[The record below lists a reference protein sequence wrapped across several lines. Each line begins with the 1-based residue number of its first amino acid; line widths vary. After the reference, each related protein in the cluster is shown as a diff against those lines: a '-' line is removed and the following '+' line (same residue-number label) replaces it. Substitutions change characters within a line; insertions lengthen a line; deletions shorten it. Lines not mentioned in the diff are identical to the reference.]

1 MVNKRKTKPIKQTP
15 KQVATVD
22 TFTAPQTAQVLGLSV
37 KRVRQLLSEGKL
49 KVHARNPVRIAQIE
63 VLTLRQD
70 REQQGKIIR
79 PQEQK
84 KSEVAEALAEIT
96 SVFNRQLEMVAESNR
111 RNEENYLA
119 QINQLKAEL
128 DRLRTKKW
136 WQR

>member
-1 MVNKRKTKPIKQTP
+1 LKT
-15 KQVATVD
+15 V
-22 TFTAPQTAQVLGLSV
+22 
-37 KRVRQLLSEGKL
+37 
-49 KVHARNPVRIAQIE
+49 ARNPVRIAQIE

-96 SVFNRQLEMVAESNR
+96 TVFNRQLEMVAESNR
-111 RNEENYLA
+111 RNEENYQA
-119 QINQLKAEL
+119 QINQLNAEIA
-128 DRLRTKKW
+128 RLRSRKW

>member
-1 MVNKRKTKPIKQTP
+1 MVNKGKNKPKPAQSPT
-15 KQVATVD
+15 QD

-49 KVHARNPVRIAQIE
+49 KTVARNPVRIAQIE

-96 SVFNRQLEMVAESNR
+96 TVFNRQLEMVAESNR
-111 RNEENYLA
+111 RNEENYQA
-119 QINQLKAEL
+119 QINQLNAEIA
-128 DRLRTKKW
+128 RLRSRKW